1 MFELMDGV
9 ISIVGGVVCYLIAT
23 GKLKTGKAQNDSAN
37 WLSRNEKLLKIAA
50 PVLIIFGVF
59 RLLQVALLL

>member
-9 ISIVGGVVCYLIAT
+9 VSIVGGIVCYLIAT
-23 GKLKTGKAQNDSAN
+23 GKLKAGKDQNDSAN

-50 PVLIIFGVF
+50 PGLIIFGIF
-59 RLLQVALLL
+59 RLLQVAL